1 MAAHAPPLMSKWS
14 RCGHVAFKYSINIC
28 AQPSDGI
35 DRWFWYTHMLGTGT
49 ARITASSEE

>member
-1 MAAHAPPLMSKWS
+1 MSKWS

-35 DRWFWYTHMLGTGT
+35 DRWFWYTQRFGTGT
-49 ARITASSEE
+49 ARVTASSEE